1 EADALIGT
9 GNAGVAERGERT
21 GTREILDVVA
31 RCAVGIDA
39 LHVDGIARSG
49 RDVLDRQGQ
58 LTRPAPLVVGMTGD
72 FSAAVVGRVIVMR
85 RERRLEQAPGLVDA
99 ERRDQ
104 IRSNR
109 AGIVARAVGT
119 ESAGTLHTEIL
130 HAGLIVGRLI
140 LGRQGQR
147 HAVAELRG
155 VGELVD
161 AGDRATAAD
170 EAVEIVARIV
180 GPRRRE
186 LRDRLTHGEAG
197 ELDEGVIDADR
208 AGGDTARAGVVR
220 SSRRSDR
227 RVDRRA
233 CRGARAIA
241 VRGPAEGRIEEG
253 ANHAVFGRGAG
264 VDVQVFTRTPGVA
277 VGEAVLRTAGA
288 GVVAGVIRVGVRQN
302 VDAQIAAQLDA
313 GVGARNKVEARTI
326 ERADLDVL
334 DCLGLDRKVG
344 RHGSAARGENCRR
357 AQQKALNY
365 LHAILQVM
373 PCSAGKATNVPLPK
387 TAAAQPFSRC
397 AWSTRPLQA

>member
-1 EADALIGT
+1 
-9 GNAGVAERGERT
+9 
-21 GTREILDVVA
+21 
-31 RCAVGIDA
+31 
-39 LHVDGIARSG
+39 
-49 RDVLDRQGQ
+49 
-58 LTRPAPLVVGMTGD
+58 
-72 FSAAVVGRVIVMR
+72 MR

-288 GVVAGVIRVGVRQN
+288 A
-302 VDAQIAAQLDA
+302 
-313 GVGARNKVEARTI
+313 
-326 ERADLDVL
+326 
-334 DCLGLDRKVG
+334 
-344 RHGSAARGENCRR
+344 
-357 AQQKALNY
+357 
-365 LHAILQVM
+365 
-373 PCSAGKATNVPLPK
+373 
-387 TAAAQPFSRC
+387 
-397 AWSTRPLQA
+397 